1 MNLQE
6 IEQKVKAKCISNN
19 IFQVSPNVADFF
31 SFLNNYSASQR
42 YRVIVK
48 KRKENDSQV
57 SSFSN
62 IAKIMAV

>member
-6 IEQKVKAKCISNN
+6 IEQKVKVKCISNN
-19 IFQVSPNVADFF
+19 IFQESPNVADFF

-48 KRKENDSQV
+48 KRKKMIVRSQV
-57 SSFSN
+57 FQTLQ
-62 IAKIMAV
+62 K